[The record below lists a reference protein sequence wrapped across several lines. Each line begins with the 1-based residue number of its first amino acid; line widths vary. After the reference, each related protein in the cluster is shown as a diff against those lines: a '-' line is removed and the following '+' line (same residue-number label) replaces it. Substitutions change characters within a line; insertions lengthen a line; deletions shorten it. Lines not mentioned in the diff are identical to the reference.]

1 MASKVEPLSAERQ
14 KMMPALTKLQKKLC
28 DSLQDGLPI
37 CRRPYAEIAKSLN
50 SSERMVLQS
59 VGRLRDMQIIR
70 RIGALINYNALGKT
84 GTLVTAHIAQENLR
98 GVVEAVN
105 SLAGVSHNYLRDHY
119 YNLWFTLQAGSY
131 REIKVLL
138 ADLSKRFGIKF
149 YSLPAKRAFKLDVRF
164 CSKRNGRLP
173 GNGNNIP
180 RDKVVKLTCDEK
192 YIILKLQ
199 GNLKCVAQPFN
210 FLCRKA
216 SLSGCSENLRIED
229 VLKIIKN
236 LISKGVIRRIAAI
249 VDHHRLGFVANVLF
263 AAEVKS
269 ERIERVGRKLA
280 RLGMV
285 SHCYRRKTF
294 EGWPYSLLAMM
305 HSQSMRQLRQV
316 VNNFTKTE
324 NITSFELLPTI
335 VELKR
340 QPVRQDF

>member
-50 SSERMVLQS
+50 SSEQTVLQS
-59 VGRLRDMQIIR
+59 VKCLRDMQIIR

-119 YNLWFTLQAGSY
+119 YNLWFTLQADSH

-138 ADLSKRFGIKF
+138 SDLSRRFGIKF
-149 YSLPAKRAFKLDVRF
+149 YSLPAERAFKLDVRF
-164 CSKRNGRLP
+164 DTERNGRLVK
-173 GNGNNIP
+173 NACDIP
-180 RDKVVKLTCDEK
+180 KNKVVKLTCDEK

-210 FLCRKA
+210 FLC
-216 SLSGCSENLRIED
+216 SESFKIDD
-229 VLKIIKN
+229 VLNIIKN

-324 NITSFELLPTI
+324 NITLFELLPT
-335 VELKR
+335 VAELKK
-340 QPVRQDF
+340 QPVNHQFG